1 MEFVKVRTNKEGVT
15 GTSKSAPNGRR
26 KIHCQA
32 VFTHEGEEFILSGQA
47 WSKTP
52 IVDK

>member
-1 MEFVKVRTNKEGVT
+1 MEFVRVRTNKEGVT
-15 GTSKSAPNGRR
+15 EASKCAPNGRR

-32 VFTHEGEEFILSGQA
+32 VFTHDGEEFILSGMA

-52 IVDK
+52 IE